1 MACEAGHPS
10 RSRRLTGLLVAF
22 GASMPAT
29 PNARVLNALS
39 RQIIAAAIEIHS
51 TVGPGLLE
59 TVYRACMI
67 HELGIAGMTVVSE
80 QPVPIYYK
88 ELVLQASYRLDLLV
102 NDSIILELKSVE
114 QILPVH
120 QAQLLSYLRLTNKP
134 LGLLINFN
142 VPPLVQGIRRIVN
155 HPCFA
160 DSDTSPIKTY

>member
-1 MACEAGHPS
+1 
-10 RSRRLTGLLVAF
+10 
-22 GASMPAT
+22 MPAT
-29 PNARVLNALS
+29 PNARALNALS
-39 RQIIAAAIEIHS
+39 HQIIAAAIEIHA
-51 TVGPGLLE
+51 TLGPGLLE
-59 TVYRACMI
+59 SVYRACMI

-134 LGLLINFN
+134 LGLLMNFN
-142 VPPLVQGIRRIVN
+142 VPRLVQGVRRIVN

-160 DSDTSPIKTY
+160 DSDTLPIKTH